1 MSEPKLGLAL
11 SGGGFRAAFFHLG
24 VLARL
29 AELGLLR
36 QVEVISTVSGGSI
49 VGAVYYLRLKWLLE
63 RHPQAEI
70 SDEMYA
76 ELVADVAARLR
87 AAVRQNIRGRIFLN
101 LFKNFGTASR
111 KYSRSDRIGELYD
124 RYLFNPAWEGERP
137 RTRWGGATKIELREL
152 LIAPQGQD
160 ASFKPDTDNAALAA
174 KVPILLLNAT
184 SLNSGHNWRFE
195 AVRMG
200 EPLPESAE
208 MRAVVEDADKN
219 IRLEQGYFEARPG
232 KPQVNE
238 HHRSFPL
245 AMAVAAS
252 ACVPGLF
259 HPLAI
264 SDLYDGITVQLVDG
278 GVQDNQGV
286 QALFDQGCTHLIVS
300 DAAVQLPDDEK
311 PSGRVPGVMMR
322 AMSIQADRIRDEQLI
337 HVSARGHEFALMHLR
352 KGLTGRALA
361 PGASFADAADERAG
375 EVHSSEFG
383 VDPRA
388 QAALARLRTDL
399 DFFNDTEAFSLSADG
414 YLMSAHELHD
424 KGFEELGARAGTPVD
439 PARWRFGAVAGELAK
454 PSDSYLRLVRAGR
467 RSFFRLAGLSLSASP
482 ALKAIALA
490 VLAGLVALIA
500 INADSL
506 FGWLDGDVPVLAAI
520 AAVGVPAVVLA
531 AYLATGT
538 RGVAR
543 IPIDWLVG
551 SLIPVLLAPILF
563 LWAGFLMAIRPLSMR
578 VGRVPE
584 G

>member
-24 VLARL
+24 VLARM

-70 SDEMYA
+70 TDEMYA

-87 AAVRQNIRGRIFLN
+87 AAVRENVRGRIFLN

-111 KYSRSDRIGELYD
+111 KYSRSDRIGDLYD

-137 RTRWGGATKIELREL
+137 RTRWGGATKIEVREL
-152 LIAPQGQD
+152 LIAPHGQD
-160 ASFKPDTDNAALAA
+160 ASFKPDTDNGALAA

-232 KPQVNE
+232 KPQVTE

-300 DAAVQLPDDEK
+300 DASVQLSDEEK
-311 PSGRVPGVMMR
+311 PSGRVPGVMSR
-322 AMSIQADRIRDEQLI
+322 AMNIQADRIRDEQLI
-337 HVSARGHEFALMHLR
+337 HVSRGHQFALMHLR

-361 PGASFADAADERAG
+361 PGDSLADAADERAG

-414 YLMSAHELHD
+414 YLMSAHQLHN
-424 KGFEELGARAGTPVD
+424 KGFEALGAHPGAPVD
-439 PARWRFGAVAGELAK
+439 PSRWRFGAVSGELAS
-454 PSDSYLRLVRAGR
+454 PSDGYLRLLRAGR
-467 RSFFRLAGLSLSASP
+467 RSFFRLAGFSLNASP
-482 ALKAIALA
+482 ALKWIALV
-490 VLAGLVALIA
+490 VLAGLIALVA

-506 FGWLDGDVPVLAAI
+506 FGWLSGDVSIWAAI
-520 AAVGVPAVVLA
+520 AAVGVPALILA
-531 AYLATGT
+531 AYMATGT

-563 LWAGFLMAIRPLSMR
+563 LWAGLLMAIRPLSML

-584 G
+584 H